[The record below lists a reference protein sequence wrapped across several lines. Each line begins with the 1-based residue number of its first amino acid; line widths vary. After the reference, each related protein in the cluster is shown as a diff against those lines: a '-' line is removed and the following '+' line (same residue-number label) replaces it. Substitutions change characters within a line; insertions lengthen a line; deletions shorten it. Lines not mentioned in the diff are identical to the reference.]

1 MLLQSQQWCPMEQ
14 QPIQFSVQPLPENQ
28 HTLLRKFYRSHNSSM
43 RITQQAEVWV
53 VRAPSIIAGVCL
65 SPVADGYWLT
75 SLLTA
80 DKYRQQGVARLLI
93 KQVQTAYQGVSIW
106 LFCHPDLINFYSKL
120 GFEQTQHLPESLH
133 DRLTRYQQHKALI
146 GMHYPAT
153 NSPTQ

>member
-1 MLLQSQQWCPMEQ
+1 MDQQST
-14 QPIQFSVQPLPENQ
+14 QFSVQRLPENQ

-65 SPVADGYWLT
+65 SPVNDGYWLT

-80 DKYRQQGVARLLI
+80 DKYRQKGVAHLLI
-93 KQVQTAYQGVSIW
+93 KQVQVAYQGAPIW
-106 LFCHPDLINFYSKL
+106 LFCHPELISFYSKL
-120 GFEQTQHLPESLH
+120 GFEQTQYLPESLH

-146 GMHYPAT
+146 AMHYTTPNA
-153 NSPTQ
+153 PMQ

>member
-1 MLLQSQQWCPMEQ
+1 MDQQST
-14 QPIQFSVQPLPENQ
+14 QFSVQRLPENQ

-65 SPVADGYWLT
+65 SPVTDGYWLT

-80 DKYRQQGVARLLI
+80 DKYRQKGVAHLLI
-93 KQVQTAYQGVSIW
+93 KQVQVAYQGAPIW
-106 LFCHPDLINFYSKL
+106 LFCHPELISFYSKL
-120 GFEQTQHLPESLH
+120 GFEQTQCLPESLH

-146 GMHYPAT
+146 AMHYTTSNAPM
-153 NSPTQ
+153 Q

>member
-1 MLLQSQQWCPMEQ
+1 MDQQST
-14 QPIQFSVQPLPENQ
+14 QFSVQRLPENQ

-65 SPVADGYWLT
+65 SPVTDGYWLT

-80 DKYRQQGVARLLI
+80 DKYRQQGVAHLLI
-93 KQVQTAYQGVSIW
+93 KQVQVAYQGAPIW
-106 LFCHPDLINFYSKL
+106 LFCHPELISFYSKL
-120 GFEQTQHLPESLH
+120 GFEQTQCLPESLH

-146 GMHYPAT
+146 AMHYTTPNA
-153 NSPTQ
+153 PMQ